1 MERYRHI
8 HFWYSRLELMSTH
21 LSGEVMKWHETDCYT
36 DLDINKSLIEYNVND
51 EKGIYEVQE
60 SSSWK

>member
-1 MERYRHI
+1 
-8 HFWYSRLELMSTH
+8 MSTH